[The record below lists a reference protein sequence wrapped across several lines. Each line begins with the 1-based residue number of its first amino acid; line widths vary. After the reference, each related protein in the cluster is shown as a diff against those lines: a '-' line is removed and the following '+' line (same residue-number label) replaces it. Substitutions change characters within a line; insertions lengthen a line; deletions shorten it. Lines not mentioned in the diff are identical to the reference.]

1 MQKIIYT
8 QTHNDNITLL
18 HTQTHI
24 VIHTNLS
31 DTQQQL
37 GEVHIQMIHT
47 YRPSG
52 VVCSYHYL
60 CCITIDQDSQHQM
73 AVVDTG
79 PVQHLGVE
87 RHTYPSSQAMW
98 SGVSLSSPLIFMLAL
113 LLTRTD
119 KVRGWLLIQAQCTA
133 VRPCLSCQL
142 GSAPSPNR
150 RTTSSVWP

>member
-8 QTHNDNITLL
+8 QTHNDKYYITLL

-37 GEVHIQMIHT
+37 GEVHTQRTHT

-60 CCITIDQDSQHQM
+60 C
-73 AVVDTG
+73 
-79 PVQHLGVE
+79 
-87 RHTYPSSQAMW
+87 
-98 SGVSLSSPLIFMLAL
+98 
-113 LLTRTD
+113 
-119 KVRGWLLIQAQCTA
+119 
-133 VRPCLSCQL
+133 
-142 GSAPSPNR
+142 
-150 RTTSSVWP
+150 